1 MVSFGDASAAST
13 PWWLVLLEGIA
24 ALVIGVLLLAETGAT
39 LFTLV
44 VFLGAYWL
52 VTGIIDLVMLFV
64 DQSQWGWKLFSG
76 IIGILAGLAILRHPW
91 WASVLVPA
99 TLTWIIGIIGIVIG
113 LTAFVRAF
121 MGGGLASAV
130 LGVISIVLGALLLTN
145 TLESTA
151 VLITVVAIWAIVGGI
166 FAIVAAFWL
175 RSRQHAGQASTAG
188 QPFAQ
193 A

>member
-76 IIGILAGLAILRHPW
+76 IIGVLAGLAILRHPW
-91 WASVLVPA
+91 WASVLVPT
-99 TLTWIIGIIGIVIG
+99 TLTWIIGVFGIVIG
-113 LTAFVRAF
+113 LAAIVRAF
-121 MGGGLASAV
+121 MGGGVASVV
-130 LGVISIVLGALLLTN
+130 LGVISIVLGALLLLN
-145 TLESTA
+145 PGFSTA
-151 VLITVVAIWAIVGGI
+151 VLITVVAVWAIVGGL
-166 FAIVAAFWL
+166 FAIVASFWL
-175 RSRQHAGQASTAG
+175 RSRQHASQASTAG
-188 QPFAQ
+188 QPCAQ